1 MKTKINL
8 SNLKE
13 SDYKALLKNDKV
25 VSKLIEY
32 NSESETL
39 LINNWLDPLNGL
51 SDYSLGGSDNHNYM
65 VVQDSYKFLKSVLI
79 AQRDYNLLSND
90 LIKKAEKYLSEYED
104 AEPLDLLYYDDKLD
118 EIGKQVA
125 DKLVEIAK
133 TEYDYSMSGTFLMN
147 AMKNYEAL
155 INIYGEDAYYN
166 RDENKIYYICED

>member
-39 LINNWLDPLNGL
+39 LINDWLDPLNGL

-65 VVQDSYKFLKSVLI
+65 VVQDSYKFLKSILI
-79 AQRDYNLLSND
+79 AQQNYSLLSND
-90 LIKKAEKYLSEYED
+90 LTKKAEKSLEEYD
-104 AEPLDLLYYDDKLD
+104 NAEPSNLSYYDDKLD
-118 EIGKQVA
+118 KVGELVA

-133 TEYDYSMSGTFLMN
+133 TEYDYSMSESFLMN
-147 AMKNYEAL
+147 AIKDYDTL
-155 INIYGEDAYYN
+155 VDIYGEDAYYS
-166 RDENKIYYICED
+166 RDENKIYYVCED